1 MVNNS
6 ININKRITTS
16 CLEAL
21 STKRKKKR
29 KETMTYAV
37 GILGSVLGQAQ
48 KCGEVLKFLKSYWWS
63 VAS

>member
-21 STKRKKKR
+21 STKKKR
-29 KETMTYAV
+29 KIEETMTYDV
-37 GILGSVLGQAQ
+37 GIAGSVLGQAQ
-48 KCGEVLKFLKSYWWS
+48 QEVLKFVKSYWWS
-63 VAS
+63 VVS